1 MKIRKEDMLLYA
13 VTDRSWLGE
22 DSLAEVVERLLTG
35 GVTCVQ
41 LREKDLSHEEFVA
54 QGLELKAVCEKFRV
68 PFIINDNIQV
78 ALEVN
83 ADGVHIGQ
91 GDMQIQCAR
100 ELLGPD
106 KIIGTSAHNVSEAVA
121 AWEQGVDYLGCGA
134 VFGSFTKTD
143 VTALKHQVL
152 ADICKEVPLPVVAI
166 GGIDERNGCR
176 LAGIGVDGLAV
187 ISALFAKA
195 DKVAAAREMKA
206 IARIAAGK
214 DCKE

>member
-13 VTDRSWLGE
+13 VTERSWLGE
-22 DSLAEVVERLLTG
+22 GSLAEVVERLLIG

-41 LREKDLSHEEFVA
+41 LREKNLSHEEFVA
-54 QGLELKAVCEKFRV
+54 QGLELKAVCEKFCV

-78 ALEVN
+78 ALEVG

-91 GDMQIQCAR
+91 ADMQIQCAR
-100 ELLGPD
+100 ELFGPD

-134 VFGSFTKTD
+134 VFGSSTKTD
-143 VTALKHQVL
+143 VTALDHQIL

-166 GGIDERNGCR
+166 GGIDERNGGQ
-176 LAGIGVDGLAV
+176 LAGLGVDGVAV

-195 DKVAAAREMKA
+195 DKVAAAREMKD
-206 IARIAAGK
+206 IARIVAGI
-214 DCKE
+214 DYEG

>member
-1 MKIRKEDMLLYA
+1 MLLYA
-13 VTDRSWLGE
+13 VTDRFWLGE
-22 DSLAEVVERLLTG
+22 DSLAEVVERLLIG

-41 LREKDLSHEEFVA
+41 LREKNLGHEEFVA
-54 QGLELKAVCEKFRV
+54 QGLELKAVCEKFCV

-78 ALEVN
+78 ALEVG

-91 GDMQIQCAR
+91 ADMQIQCAR

-106 KIIGTSAHNVSEAVA
+106 KIIGTSTHNVSEAIA

-134 VFGSFTKTD
+134 VFGSSTKTD
-143 VTALKHQVL
+143 VTTLNHHVL

-166 GGIDERNGCR
+166 GGINERNGGQ
-176 LAGIGVDGLAV
+176 LAGIGVDGIAV

-195 DKVAAAREMKA
+195 DKVAAARGMKD
-206 IARIAAGK
+206 IARIVAEI
-214 DCKE
+214 DYEE